1 MYSTVEREDY
11 FRKTICKIEAME
23 LVEGIVQLG
32 SGVTGYK
39 DAYSDI
45 DLMVCTSKEENAQ
58 ATKDQIH
65 QAFTEYT
72 PMYIKEKKFSDTIFL
87 LIVLLENGLEFNISI
102 APLNLLPVRSPLWK
116 IVVDKTGDV
125 LKKMNTENEK
135 FESNPVK
142 YAIYTDITFEFFYCT
157 IGLEKELKRNNFIY
171 ALKLLDTMRDYI
183 LHVQAMNESKKCH
196 QFKAYETLNSDFI
209 EEYLSTFPKE
219 ITKDTIADSALQLK
233 DLFLMVM
240 DDSSVYDMDDSL
252 RHLLR

>member
-11 FRKTICKIEAME
+11 FKTAIRKIEAIE

-32 SGVTGYK
+32 SGVSGYK
-39 DAYSDI
+39 DEYSDI

-65 QAFTEYT
+65 QVLTEYT

-102 APLNLLPVRSPLWK
+102 APRNLLPVRSPLWK
-116 IVVDKTGDV
+116 VVVDKTGNV

-142 YAIYTDITFEFFYCT
+142 YDTYSDIAFEFFYCT
-157 IGLEKELKRNNFIY
+157 IGLEKELKRHNFIY
-171 ALKLLDTMRDYI
+171 TLKLLDTMRDYI
-183 LHVQAMNESKKCH
+183 LHVQAINEDKKCH
-196 QFKAYETLNSDFI
+196 QFKAYETLDSSFI
-209 EEYLSTFPKE
+209 DRYLATFHMVMTKE
-219 ITKDTIADSALQLK
+219 AIAESAFQLK
-233 DLFLMVM
+233 ELFMTVM
-240 DDSSVYDMDDSL
+240 EDSSVYHMDDAI

>member
-11 FRKTICKIEAME
+11 FRKTISKIEAVE

-32 SGVTGYK
+32 SGVIGYK

-58 ATKDQIH
+58 ATKEQIH
-65 QAFTEYT
+65 QALSEYT

-102 APLNLLPVRSPLWK
+102 APRNLLPVRSPLWK
-116 IVVDKTGDV
+116 VVVDKTGDV

-142 YAIYTDITFEFFYCT
+142 YDIYSDIAFEFFYCT
-157 IGLEKELKRNNFIY
+157 IGLDKELKRNNFIY
-171 ALKLLDTMRDYI
+171 ALKLLDTMREYI
-183 LHVQAMNESKKCH
+183 LHVQAMNEGKKCH
-196 QFKAYETLNSDFI
+196 QFKAYDTLNPDFI
-209 EEYLSTFPKE
+209 EGYLSTFPKE
-219 ITKDTIADSALQLK
+219 ITKDAIADSALNLK
-233 DLFLMVM
+233 DLFMIVM
-240 DDSSVYDMDDSL
+240 GDSSVYDMDDSL